1 MENVSIG
8 LDPDLMVDVL
18 IMNVRVIRIRI
29 VYATYKGKHH
39 NGISLYPL
47 ENKWVIDPDKAKHT
61 VGCTTQ
67 EKVILSLKPIKRQYK
82 TDLISQRLRR
92 LN

>member
-1 MENVSIG
+1 
-8 LDPDLMVDVL
+8 MVDVL
-18 IMNVRVIRIRI
+18 IMNVRVIRIII
-29 VYATYKGKHH
+29 VYATYKGILH

-47 ENKWVIDPDKAKHT
+47 EKKCVIDPDKAKRT

-67 EKVILSLKPIKRQYK
+67 EKFILSLKPIKRKYK
-82 TDLISQRLRR
+82 TGLISQRLRR